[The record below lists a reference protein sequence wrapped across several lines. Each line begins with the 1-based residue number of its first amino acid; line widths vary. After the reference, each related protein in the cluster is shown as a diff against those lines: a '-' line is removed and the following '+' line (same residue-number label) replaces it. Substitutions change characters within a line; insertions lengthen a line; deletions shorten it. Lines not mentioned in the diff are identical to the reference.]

1 MKKAETKDRIK
12 EAMEI
17 REIKQSELVEKTGID
32 KGQMSSYL
40 SGKYKPKQG
49 NLERIANALFVDE
62 AWLMGYDVPMERI
75 TSTKEESPKIIQYYE
90 LLNDIGK
97 HEAEKRV
104 MELAEIPRYTKE
116 DFTYVNAAHSI
127 DGASEE
133 DKKFDENIMDDE
145 NF

>member
-1 MKKAETKDRIK
+1 MHQLYKNIKTLREERGMSQTQLADLTGYTHRSSITKIEKGEVDLPLSKVEQFAKVFGK
-12 EAMEI
+12 EPGDIVGWEDDDT
-17 REIKQSELVEKTGID
+17 E
-32 KGQMSSYL
+32 
-40 SGKYKPKQG
+40 
-49 NLERIANALFVDE
+49 
-62 AWLMGYDVPMERI
+62 
-75 TSTKEESPKIIQYYE
+75 KEESPKIMEYYE
-90 LLNDIGK
+90 KLNDIGK

-104 MELAEIPRYTKE
+104 MELTEIPRYTKK

>member
-1 MKKAETKDRIK
+1 MHQLYKNIKTLREERGMSQTQLADLTGYTHRSSITKIEKGEVDLPLSKVEQFAKVFGK
-12 EAMEI
+12 EPGDIVGWEDDDT
-17 REIKQSELVEKTGID
+17 E
-32 KGQMSSYL
+32 
-40 SGKYKPKQG
+40 
-49 NLERIANALFVDE
+49 
-62 AWLMGYDVPMERI
+62 
-75 TSTKEESPKIIQYYE
+75 KEESPKIMEYYE
-90 LLNDIGK
+90 KLNDTGK

-104 MELAEIPRYTKE
+104 MELTEIPRYTKE